1 MPEVRSNQEIG
12 LSSQVLLFAF
22 AIIIAEGVIIKLVNM
37 DSASAVRL
45 LTVTLI
51 LVSTLYLTTAGY
63 NSPQIATSTGLLGT
77 IAGYLL
83 GRTNEGS
90 SNSTK

>member
-1 MPEVRSNQEIG
+1 MSNQEIA
-12 LSSQVLLFAF
+12 LSSQVLIFAF
-22 AIIIAEGVIIKLVNM
+22 AIIVVEGAIIKMLNM

-51 LVSTLYLTTAGY
+51 LASTLYLTTAGY

-83 GRTNEGS
+83 GRTNERTDS
-90 SNSTK
+90 PTK